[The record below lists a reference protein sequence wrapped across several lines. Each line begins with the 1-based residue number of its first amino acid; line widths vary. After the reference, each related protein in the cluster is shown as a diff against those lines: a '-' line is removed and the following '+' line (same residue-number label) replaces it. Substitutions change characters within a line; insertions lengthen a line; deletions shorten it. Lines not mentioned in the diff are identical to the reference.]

1 MRHEKGSDMIY
12 INSELGGIGEDVFMA
27 YFKVLS
33 GHLPTDLEETTRT
46 IS

>member
-1 MRHEKGSDMIY
+1 
-12 INSELGGIGEDVFMA
+12 MA

-46 IS
+46 ISWGGQFAIQ